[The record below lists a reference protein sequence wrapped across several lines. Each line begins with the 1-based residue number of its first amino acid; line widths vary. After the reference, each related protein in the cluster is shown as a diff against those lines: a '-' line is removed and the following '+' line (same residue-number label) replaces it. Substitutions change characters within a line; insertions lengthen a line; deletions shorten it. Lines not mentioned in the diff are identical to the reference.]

1 MTDDS
6 GVDIEES
13 AGTPGAE
20 DEGAEG
26 SLEGRKSDG
35 DSSDDESA
43 GNKNAIATTQS
54 NTRRGSAHSS
64 TNNDEGE
71 ISSVTQR

>member
-43 GNKNAIATTQS
+43 GNKNAIATT
-54 NTRRGSAHSS
+54 
-64 TNNDEGE
+64 
-71 ISSVTQR
+71 